1 MSVDLWAICLWCVNT
16 IQLTWRVVKRHVWCV
31 YCIDYLLWK
40 REGCLMFGHHPISGS
55 GQRTF
60 HIDDTPRG
68 RSVLLDC
75 IDTITCDN
83 ESLPYSTV
91 PTRLFTSLSTFCDW
105 VGFILRIAIDCQ
117 NIQTKCLVNILFL
130 QIRFAN
136 ILSGQKSVFLSTF
149 CGFDLFDIHHSLKN
163 SSSFYIFKLYHNTG
177 INTPLY
183 FLRLKVQR
191 FPPSSQLS
199 VSLLIPCQTC
209 RNIKLLSLSFRI
221 FKLK

>member
-1 MSVDLWAICLWCVNT
+1 MSVDLLAICL
-16 IQLTWRVVKRHVWCV
+16 WRVVKRHVWCV

-40 REGCLMFGHHPISGS
+40 RDVSCLVIIPSVVS